1 MNYEIY
7 KMYRE
12 NQKLIDRVENLSE
25 DGDPELTKLII
36 QDLRLSQEIWQQ
48 VPNFEAEYE
57 RLLAEQKS
65 FTPAQID
72 FICFQIGEWYVN
84 WKERIIVD
92 LKEGTHRLGY
102 AKEQLKEM
110 ICGE

>member
-12 NQKLIDRVENLSE
+12 NLKLIEKVENLSE
-25 DGDPELTKLII
+25 DADPELTKMLIK
-36 QDLRLSQEIWQQ
+36 DLKLTQEVWQQ

-57 RLLAEQKS
+57 RLLASQKS
-65 FTPAQID
+65 FTREQID

-84 WKERIIVD
+84 WKERIVVD
-92 LKEGTHRLGY
+92 LKGGTHGLGY

-110 ICGE
+110 ICGD